1 MAATSPVAKLLQR
14 KLYTFV
20 SSKWG
25 LPVCVLGVLLLL
37 ISIFQFGEVRRL
49 HFIVIEQDHSSFVC
63 KHDCNDASIGFRCS
77 WNGVKKDT
85 QLSSVYIM
93 TILQENRLKDSKSL
107 HEHNYIQN
115 IKPHPLTTPT

>member
-1 MAATSPVAKLLQR
+1 MGVVNNNMAATSPAAKLLQR

-49 HFIVIEQDHSSFVC
+49 HFIGIEHDHSSFANTIAMTHRSVL
-63 KHDCNDASIGFRCS
+63 
-77 WNGVKKDT
+77 GVPG
-85 QLSSVYIM
+85 M
-93 TILQENRLKDSKSL
+93 E
-107 HEHNYIQN
+107 
-115 IKPHPLTTPT
+115 